1 MSFEWVQTLS
11 NKCCW
16 GPGVQWGLSKSE
28 RANYWRKSNL
38 SKLYSLSTS
47 TLQSDFQGINSR
59 SRVYA
64 RLISKTLLS
73 SADAPD
79 SSRNLAPHERL
90 RDEERASGYS
100 GNYYMQSR
108 FWVCGYNLLSRWNNF
123 APINNSTVCG
133 AKKIDTNSIGV
144 SRCLSSYPFVQQH
157 YWCLMVR
164 KYDL

>member
-1 MSFEWVQTLS
+1 MLSLDVVWVSANPVEQMLLR
-11 NKCCW
+11 
-16 GPGVQWGLSKSE
+16 PGCWGLSKSE

-59 SRVYA
+59 SRVYTKQGLRYEPRRRSWLVTQSCSPRKIA
-64 RLISKTLLS
+64 WRRKSVRLLLH
-73 SADAPD
+73 AVTVLG
-79 SSRNLAPHERL
+79 R
-90 RDEERASGYS
+90 
-100 GNYYMQSR
+100 
-108 FWVCGYNLLSRWNNF
+108 YNLLSRWNNF
-123 APINNSTVCG
+123 APINVNNSTVCG
-133 AKKIDTNSIGV
+133 AKKIDTNLIGV